1 MSVFAAYMKKRLA
14 ETVLFACFAAV
25 MAAVLALNAVPARE
39 IFYGISLLFFV
50 AAVFAAADAW
60 RWCAR
65 YRMLQ
70 KRREPAQPGEEQP
83 GYQELELGCAELLSE
98 LAVSGGDAM
107 ESAYQDLLRS
117 LLRAGRER
125 RNEEL
130 KRRREMKEYY
140 GMWVHQIKTPIAA
153 LRLLLQAK
161 NSEGAADEEL
171 AELFYIE
178 QYVGMALQYL
188 RLDSES
194 TDFVFERICLDDV
207 IREAVH
213 KYARQFV
220 SRKIRLDF
228 EAADAVVLSDEK
240 WMEFVVEQILSN
252 AIKYTPGGSISIRA
266 ERISAPDGEE
276 ADGEW
281 RLVIADTGI
290 GIRAEDLPRI
300 CEKGYTGYNGHADKS
315 STGIG
320 LYLCSRILKKLG
332 HVLSI
337 SSEEGRGT
345 QVSILFQKNSNLT
358 KV

>member
-1 MSVFAAYMKKRLA
+1 MSVFAAYLKKRLA
-14 ETVLFACFAAV
+14 ETVLFVCFAAV
-25 MAAVLALNAVPARE
+25 MTAVLALNAVPARE

-50 AAVFAAADAW
+50 AAVFLAADAW

-65 YRMLQ
+65 YRMLR
-70 KRREPAQPGEEQP
+70 KRREPAQP

-98 LAVSGGDAM
+98 LVVSGGDAM
-107 ESAYQDLLRS
+107 ESAYQDLLRG

-171 AELFYIE
+171 AELFCIE

-207 IREAVH
+207 IREAIH

-220 SRKIRLDF
+220 SRRIRLDF

-266 ERISAPDGEE
+266 ERIPAPDGEE
-276 ADGEW
+276 AGEEW

-300 CEKGYTGYNGHADKS
+300 CEKGYTGYNGYADKS

-337 SSEEGRGT
+337 TSEEGRGT